1 MQSTDSL
8 TSLSSKIINTATPP
22 PVEDL
27 HLLETSSDLA
37 DYRLDEATTEE
48 GEEAANQPCFMGICL
63 PRNILNLFPRRELGK
78 PYVAIDLDTEIAAET
93 AASGSVLADDSASLC
108 SSSSPMVVVDETDH
122 VMVRVKARGG
132 GGGGADEIDGGE
144 GEATITNPDQEPMTK
159 LCLNCSQTTTTA
171 TKTSTANATK
181 TSSSSSSNSSNLV
194 ITTDRSGGGGT
205 ADGTATTPSKLSKHH
220 KKLIMLRGNVTDSKR
235 IKGGTLSLASA
246 DGGGVSEGDRE
257 LIAILVNVQRC
268 ANPVLMK
275 QAKLN
280 LLELKQ
286 KHAEHFQDLCLY
298 SEVLKAI
305 GRNTY
310 RQSARRFLQEL
321 FLDIEFEQL
330 LGEMKEQLR
339 ISERR
344 PKEATGATAAG
355 SILLS
360 VRSGPGRDTTSYGS
374 MIHSVELRN
383 GRRECEKI
391 DEEDF
396 GVTKGIRKSL
406 PEPIVSPSRS
416 HVSESG
422 ASGDSETSTANGCS
436 GGGGGMVTVG
446 SLGKGFSR
454 VQLSCSVN
462 KFPVKRDRANS
473 LNAPTTAKDY

>member
-1 MQSTDSL
+1 MQSTESL
-8 TSLSSKIINTATPP
+8 TSLSSKVINTATPP

-27 HLLETSSDLA
+27 HGLLETSSDLA
-37 DYRLDEATTEE
+37 DYRLDEATAEE
-48 GEEAANQPCFMGICL
+48 EEAANQPCFMGICL
-63 PRNILNLFPRRELGK
+63 PRNILNLFPRRALVK
-78 PYVAIDLDTEIAAET
+78 PYVAIDLDTEIAAASN
-93 AASGSVLADDSASLC
+93 AALPDE
-108 SSSSPMVVVDETDH
+108 SSSLSPSIVVDETDH
-122 VMVRVKARGG
+122 VMVKRRRRGG
-132 GGGGADEIDGGE
+132 GAGVNEADEVDGGE
-144 GEATITNPDQEPMTK
+144 GGAAAAAAITNPDQEPMTK
-159 LCLNCSQTTTTA
+159 LCLNCSRTTTTTAA

-194 ITTDRSGGGGT
+194 IPTDPSGG
-205 ADGTATTPSKLSKHH
+205 AAAASPPSLSKHH
-220 KKLIMLRGNVTDSKR
+220 EKLILLRNVTDSKR

-246 DGGGVSEGDRE
+246 DGVTVTEEDHE

-298 SEVLKAI
+298 SEVLNAI

-330 LGEMKEQLR
+330 LGEMSELLR
-339 ISERR
+339 VSERR
-344 PKEATGATAAG
+344 PKEAAAG
-355 SILLS
+355 SLPLS

-396 GVTKGIRKSL
+396 GVIKGGGGGVIGIRKSL

-422 ASGDSETSTANGCS
+422 ASGDSETSTANGGT
-436 GGGGGMVTVG
+436 GGGGGVGTVG
-446 SLGKGFSR
+446 SLGKGFAR

-473 LNAPTTAKDY
+473 LNAAPTTAKDY